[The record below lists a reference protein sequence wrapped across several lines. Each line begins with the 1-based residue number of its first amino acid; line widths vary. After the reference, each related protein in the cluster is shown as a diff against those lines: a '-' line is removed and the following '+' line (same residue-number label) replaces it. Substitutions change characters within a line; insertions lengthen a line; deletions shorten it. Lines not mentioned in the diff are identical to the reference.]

1 MGKFL
6 ADESVD
12 FRIVK
17 ALREDHYEV
26 EAIVE
31 INPSIDNEQVLAI
44 ANELNAVLITEDKDF
59 GELTYRLR
67 KPNKGII
74 LMRFRKEHIEVK
86 IKKVK
91 EVLEKTARPSL
102 PINTPSTTLV
112 QRLTTCTHYSCVSR
126 RKSMHNAKNK
136 MLISEFG

>member
-17 ALREDHYEV
+17 ALREDHYEI

-31 INPSIDNEQVLAI
+31 INPSIDDEQVLAI
-44 ANELNAVLITEDKDF
+44 ANELNAILITEDKDF

-67 KPNKGII
+67 RPNKGII
-74 LMRFRKEHIEVK
+74 LLRLRKENIEVK

-91 EVLEKTARPSL
+91 EVLEKFREEIQNRFTV
-102 PINTPSTTLV
+102 ITT
-112 QRLTTCTHYSCVSR
+112 
-126 RKSMHNAKNK
+126 NK
-136 MLISEFG
+136 VRIKDFD

>member
-31 INPSIDNEQVLAI
+31 INPSIDDEQVLAI

-74 LMRFRKEHIEVK
+74 LLRFRKEDIEVK

-91 EVLEKTARPSL
+91 EVLEKFREEIQNRFTV
-102 PINTPSTTLV
+102 ITT
-112 QRLTTCTHYSCVSR
+112 
-126 RKSMHNAKNK
+126 NK
-136 MLISEFG
+136 VRIKDFD